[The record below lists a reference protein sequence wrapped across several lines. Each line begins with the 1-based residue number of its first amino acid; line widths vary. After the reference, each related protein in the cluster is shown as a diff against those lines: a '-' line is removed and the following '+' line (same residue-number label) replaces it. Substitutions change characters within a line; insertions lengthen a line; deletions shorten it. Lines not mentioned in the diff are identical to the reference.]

1 MSSNFYTLPPF
12 TSKPP
17 DYPGLWLVALP
28 VDPNEYQKV
37 HAVRVNNKLNVYAM
51 NRWIP
56 QTERD
61 HTDPSTGERIAKD
74 FRSILFLV
82 SGVDDPAKWD
92 HQAVTY
98 LPVQM
103 QTPEPA
109 IVEDPNAG
117 SEDAEVSEN

>member
-12 TSKPP
+12 TTKLP
-17 DYPGLWLVALP
+17 DAPGLWLVALP
-28 VDPNEYQKV
+28 VSPEEHQQV
-37 HAVRVNNKLNVYAM
+37 HAVRVNEKQEIYAM

-61 HTDPSTGERIAKD
+61 HTDQSTGERIAKD
-74 FRSILFLV
+74 FRSVLFLI

-92 HQAVTY
+92 HQGVTY

-103 QTPEPA
+103 QTPEPV
-109 IVEDPNAG
+109 IVEDPNAT
-117 SEDAEVSEN
+117 SDEEHSTE